1 MRYLASRTPRATPGR
16 SGHFSSRFARTT
28 LVAFA
33 LLLVGSP
40 PAFAER
46 VKDLAGIA
54 GVRDNPLLGYGLVV
68 GLDGTG
74 DSTNQVNFTEQSL
87 RSMLVQYGITVPPG
101 TRLNPKNVAAV
112 TISAVL
118 PPFSKPGQQIDVTVS
133 SLGNAKSLRGGTLLM
148 SPLRGADGEVYA
160 IAQGNLI
167 VGGLGIEGADGSSLA
182 INVPSVGR
190 IPLGA
195 SVERAVPTPFADG
208 EHIVFNLHDPDFTT
222 ARRLVDGINEA
233 LGSDEAEA
241 IDAVSVAVRAP
252 LGPSERVAF
261 VGFLEELV
269 IEPGES
275 AGKVIVNSRTG
286 TIVIGSHVTVGPAAV
301 AHGSLVVRITEN
313 YSVSQPAPFSDG
325 ETVVVPDSGIE
336 VAQEDGRLFEL
347 GRGTTLSDIVQAIND
362 VGAAPGDLVAIL
374 EALRQAGALRAQLI
388 VI

>member
-1 MRYLASRTPRATPGR
+1 MQLRPFGAVLWA
-16 SGHFSSRFARTT
+16 
-28 LVAFA
+28 LA
-33 LLLVGSP
+33 LLAAGVS

-54 GVRDNPLLGYGLVV
+54 GVRDNPMLGYGLVV

-74 DSTNQVNFTEQSL
+74 DSTGNAPFTEQSL

-101 TRLNPKNVAAV
+101 TRLQPKNVAAV

-118 PPFSKPGQQIDVTVS
+118 PPFAKPGQQIDVTVS
-133 SLGNAKSLRGGTLLM
+133 SLGTAKSLRGGTLLM

-160 IAQGNLI
+160 IAQGNLV
-167 VGGLGIEGADGSSLA
+167 VGGLGVEGADGSSLA

-190 IPLGA
+190 VPGGA
-195 SVERAVPTPFADG
+195 TVERAVPTPFGSGD
-208 EHIVFNLHDPDFTT
+208 HVVFNLHDPDFTS
-222 ARRLVDGINEA
+222 ARRLVDAINGA
-233 LGSDEAEA
+233 LGSEEAEA

-252 LGPSERVAF
+252 EGVSERVAF
-261 VGFLEELV
+261 VSFLEELV
-269 IEPGES
+269 IEPGEG

-301 AHGSLVVRITEN
+301 AHGSLVVRITEDPQ
-313 YSVSQPAPFSDG
+313 VSQPAPLAEG
-325 ETVVVPDSGIE
+325 ETVVVPDTAIE
-336 VAQEDGRLFEL
+336 VAQEDARLFEL

-374 EALRQAGALRAQLI
+374 EALKQAGALRAQLI